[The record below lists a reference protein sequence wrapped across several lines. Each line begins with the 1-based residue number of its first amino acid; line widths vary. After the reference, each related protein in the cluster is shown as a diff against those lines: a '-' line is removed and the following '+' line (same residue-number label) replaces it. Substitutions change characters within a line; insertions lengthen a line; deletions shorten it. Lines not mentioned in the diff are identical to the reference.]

1 MKRHA
6 LPVAVISLMTL
17 FSTGCSSLHKESV
30 PLYGGPELALSQV
43 ASVFAPEEIEL
54 MAMDGKDLGNHMFGT
69 RETRFTV
76 LPGDHVLT
84 VRYSGFFQIDSENH
98 DVIRSRPVAL
108 RFNAVAGETYHFEYA
123 HPRTREAANAF
134 AKEASFALVGER
146 TGARF
151 SSQVIRSYAEA
162 SLMDTI
168 TKAFSSDDASL
179 AVRAS
184 ALPESQ
190 VQAQSATQYPAQ
202 TIQPLAVSQ
211 RGAVVAAPTAVA
223 APRLQPTSSVH
234 YDLLR
239 DIWLRASPEER
250 ARFQTW
256 TQSPEARR

>member
-17 FSTGCSSLHKESV
+17 FSTGCASLHKEAV

-54 MAMDGKDLGNHMFGT
+54 MAMDGKDLGSHLFGT
-69 RETRFTV
+69 RDTRFTV

-108 RFNAVAGETYHFEYA
+108 RFNAVAGETYRFEYA
-123 HPRTREAANAF
+123 HPRNRDAANAF
-134 AKEASFALVGER
+134 AKDASFTLVGER
-146 TGARF
+146 SGARF
-151 SSQVIRSYAEA
+151 NSQVIRSYAEA
-162 SLMDTI
+162 SLIDTI
-168 TKAFSSDDASL
+168 SKAFSGEDSRM

-184 ALPESQ
+184 ALPEAQ
-190 VQAQSATQYPAQ
+190 PQAPQPWAPA
-202 TIQPLAVSQ
+202 AV
-211 RGAVVAAPTAVA
+211 AVA
-223 APRLQPTSSVH
+223 AQGATATASAPVSRVQPTSSVH

-250 ARFQTW
+250 ARFQAW